1 MHTALLLF
9 ALFLT
14 LQMLASWYQLRYYR
28 RTFSD
33 AARSWSDGYL
43 GVGHA
48 RSRFGRGAVALLE
61 VGSDLRVRRLRT
73 MFGAT
78 VFARFETLP
87 EVEQYTL
94 EQLAEVYE
102 PRSTKSQSAK
112 AVWQAIQ
119 QIQGVRSRAGQTS
132 N

>member
-9 ALFLT
+9 ALFLS
-14 LQMLASWYQLRYYR
+14 LQVLASWYQLRYFR
-28 RTFSD
+28 RTFGD
-33 AARSWSDGYL
+33 AARSWADGYL

-78 VFARFETLP
+78 VFARFQALP
-87 EVEQYTL
+87 DAEQYTL
-94 EQLAEVYE
+94 AQLAEVYE
-102 PRSTKSQSAK
+102 ARSGESQSAK
-112 AVWQAIQ
+112 AVRQAIQ
-119 QIQGVRSRAGQTS
+119 QIQGVRSRAGDQR